1 MRQQH
6 GWRILALAVCV
17 LALAAGGLRA
27 DDAAQPAG
35 GAPLDRK
42 ALDKNI
48 YESLRDVINQGAL
61 IYNPPTSDWNGCH
74 RLYEGALM
82 ATRSLLG
89 HRAEL
94 QKAIDA
100 GLTKARQNPELR
112 QRAFDLRAVI
122 DRIRDE
128 VNPNPKPATLWT
140 RLGGEAN
147 VKKVIDD
154 FVTKAAENPKVDF
167 FRGGKVK
174 NVDVPMLKKLLVE
187 FVSSATGGPY
197 PYTGRSMKAVHKGMG
212 ITDAQFDASVADLKE
227 ALEKNGAKPAD
238 VKAVLA
244 AVEGTRKD
252 IVEKKSDGPKET
264 TLWDRLGGE
273 KNVNKVVADFV
284 GRAATNPKVDFFRGG
299 KVKDVDVPKLKKL
312 LVEFISSASGGPLKY
327 TGKSMKE
334 VHKGMGITD
343 AQFDASAADL
353 KKALEDN
360 GAKEPDIKA
369 VLAAV
374 EKTRKDIVE
383 KKSEPPKE
391 TTLWDRLGGEANV
404 KKVVD
409 DFVAAAS
416 KNQKVDFFRSG
427 KSPLDEQGVAR
438 LKKLLVEFVS
448 KETGGPLKYTGK
460 SMKEVHKGMGITD
473 AQFDASVVDLKN
485 ALEKNGAK
493 EPDIKA
499 VLDAVEKTRKDI
511 VEKK

>member
-6 GWRILALAVCV
+6 GWKILALAVCV
-17 LALAAGGLRA
+17 LALTARGLRA
-27 DDAAQPAG
+27 DDAP
-35 GAPLDRK
+35 GAASDRK
-42 ALDKNI
+42 ALDKQI
-48 YESLRDVINQGAL
+48 YETLRDVINRGAVL
-61 IYNPPTSDWNGCH
+61 YNPPNSDWNGCH
-74 RLYEGALM
+74 RLYEGALL
-82 ATRSLLG
+82 AIRPLLS

-100 GLTKARQNPELR
+100 GLATAQNNAEVR

-122 DRIRDE
+122 DRIRDD
-128 VNPNPKPATLWT
+128 VNPNPKPATLWN

-147 VKKVIDD
+147 VKKVISD
-154 FVTKAAENPKVDF
+154 FVDKTAKNPKVDF

-174 NVDVPMLKKLLVE
+174 DVDVPMLKKLLVE
-187 FVSSATGGPY
+187 FVSSATGGPLK
-197 PYTGRSMKAVHKGMG
+197 YTGRSMKDVHKGMG

-238 VKAVLA
+238 VKAVLD

-273 KNVNKVVADFV
+273 ANVKKVVDAFV
-284 GRAATNPKVDFFRGG
+284 GRASTDPKVDFFRGG
-299 KVKDVDVPKLKKL
+299 KFKDVDVPMLKKL
-312 LVEFISSASGGPLKY
+312 LVEFISKETGGPLKY
-327 TGKSMKE
+327 TGRTMKE
-334 VHKGMGITD
+334 SHKGMGITD
-343 AQFDASAADL
+343 AQFDAIAVDL

-383 KKSEPPKE
+383 KKSDGPKE
-391 TTLWDRLGGEANV
+391 TTLWERLGGEANV

-409 DFVAAAS
+409 AFVAAAV
-416 KNQKVDFFRSG
+416 KDPKVDFFRGG
-427 KSPLDEQGVAR
+427 KVPRDEQGVGD
-438 LKKLLVEFVS
+438 LKKSLVEFIS

-460 SMKEVHKGMGITD
+460 SMKEAHKGMGITD
-473 AQFDASVVDLKN
+473 EQFDALAKHLKK
-485 ALEKNGAK
+485 ALEDKGAK
-493 EPDIKA
+493 EPDVKA

-511 VEKK
+511 VEK